1 LKKKLIEGERVH
13 VIDDEQI
20 VIDEESQPALPPP
33 PPKDEFSIDDPE
45 EVDPFDNP
53 SRSSKGR
60 RSTFQKNKPQSAQIR
75 QE

>member
-20 VIDEESQPALPPP
+20 VIDEESQPALP

>member
-1 LKKKLIEGERVH
+1 VH

-20 VIDEESQPALPPP
+20 AIDEESQPALPPP

-45 EVDPFDNP
+45 EVDPFDP

-60 RSTFQKNKPQSAQIR
+60 RSTFQKNRPQSAQIR

>member
-1 LKKKLIEGERVH
+1 MH

-45 EVDPFDNP
+45 EVDPFDP

-75 QE
+75 LE

>member
-13 VIDDEQI
+13 VIDDQEI
-20 VIDEESQPALPPP
+20 VIDEESHPAPPP
-33 PPKDEFSIDDPE
+33 PNDEFSIDDPE
-45 EVDPFDNP
+45 EVDPFGNP

-60 RSTFQKNKPQSAQIR
+60 RPTFQKNKPQSAQIR